1 MSSDPAPKNNGED
14 GTLVLEAHGGS
25 SDMDTPRSEAPPPAV
40 NVTTPRTTEAT
51 TMHATN
57 GVAVNDYF
65 TPQPTAV
72 LDQRPRSPRAP
83 NSPHASTAVSTSSAD
98 ATASGYVQGLGSL
111 SLPQPQL
118 SPRPT
123 PQQKASSLSIE
134 STDSAATVKPTRPVW
149 KSLGPTYPDQTFAAL
164 HNQYH
169 GSYYTPSHLRG
180 RGPGLYSPVANFA
193 TAIASHHQST
203 SRSAT
208 NSPLVTP
215 NFGLF
220 SNAGPPSA
228 PAFHSDSSSATYP
241 SPFLHH
247 TQRHVPKETHVADV
261 DVDPISGR
269 KLINHYEIM
278 DELGRGTHGKV
289 KLGRDLHSNGTY
301 VAIKIVERF
310 SKRRKLG
317 RLGTT
322 EDKVKKE
329 VAILKKARHPNVV
342 ALLEVI
348 DDPTR
353 KKVYIVLEWVEKGEI
368 NWRKKAPKEIAM
380 VEARRYERES
390 REAKTG
396 KHDEVLA
403 AQDRAVLEE
412 AKKRLDKQRRRQ
424 LRTFRRM
431 RRGADEAPEAWS
443 IELAGDEMS
452 EESEE
457 DRLSRIS
464 SITGEMSAPLAQ
476 QASQQPKQW
485 LDTGAGRRISCT
497 PSPLMPTLDT
507 TVARPTRFL
516 ILTPEPE
523 TMSPVSEAQPPSR
536 NVEFDLS
543 GLEGTMYGPYDPISG
558 PSSRDASLPNSLRG
572 SQHGSVEGLSD
583 LAHEVL
589 DSDLDTEL
597 EYVPIMTIDQ
607 VRCAFRDTVLGLLY
621 LHYQG
626 IIHRDI
632 KPPNLLASH
641 DNRVKISDFGVSYL
655 GRPVHNGEGEDVS
668 EAEATDLDDEAK
680 ELAKTVGTP
689 AFYAPELCSTDPLDE
704 PLPVTKAIDIWA
716 LGITLF
722 CMLFART
729 PFVDSEYVV
738 MRSIAEEE
746 VYIPAQ
752 RLLPVDSKPKSRPS
766 SHGRGYSPQWNRK
779 RDELEFVYEDL
790 GEDLLDL
797 LHRLLIKDPRKRITL
812 DEIRYHPWVIADIH
826 NKPRWFEESDP
837 AHQLGHR
844 KIEIT
849 NEELKTAVVP
859 LNLLDRAKSAVTKIG
874 TTIADTITGRTRARG
889 QSNAGSPVSSAHSS
903 SGTISQDARRQSL
916 RGHEDLLSALKASQH
931 GEHPLSKSVAA
942 SPEQQKH
949 DKIIPRLNGSSD
961 ASNRLTRTTSRPSPP
976 HRAMTVASA
985 ADSMRTVTESSYRRG
1000 TKEESRPPSPGLPG
1014 TPTALATPG
1023 GSHLGGL
1030 LGGTA
1035 RIIERVRAKS
1045 RQRSL
1050 NRRGISSERGSDRGS
1065 VQGSDPH
1072 AEASVAVSGATAS
1085 GHVQK
1090 PESLRG
1096 EPTPQSSAHNS
1107 PASSRPQSVTSDHQ
1121 HLQPGT
1127 GILSRLSS
1135 SSSIASAGRLE
1146 AYRNISRPASGNRQA
1161 IESTPEEWQR
1171 AHQEHIRKRINEH
1184 NEQQQADR
1192 SDITAPG
1199 RRSSP
1204 SPFDGRTCPT
1214 SPDDHNRTRQ
1224 NSQVPSLTEL
1234 STPATPDESAS
1245 SQGATSQLPPA
1256 LMSSSSDLG
1265 SAVSMSISNPSIPSV
1280 LSEASSVEPGEPD
1293 IDTDRKESSDD
1304 TLNYKQQDDP
1314 NEDRYDEG
1322 YTPDEEATTTS
1333 DGEDEFDS
1341 DSDSDGGLVMSRRKS
1356 PAKALP
1362 IQKER
1367 RGTDHSHRSRK
1378 SSRSG
1383 SNNTMKKVQTRD
1395 SSDEQSRRSL
1405 DIKEE

>member
-1 MSSDPAPKNNGED
+1 MSSNPLAKDSGED
-14 GTLVLEAHGGS
+14 AFLGADAAYGQDRGS
-25 SDMDTPRSEAPPPAV
+25 SDMETPRSEAPPSV
-40 NVTTPRTTEAT
+40 NVMTPRTTEAA
-51 TMHATN
+51 TMQSAD
-57 GVAVNDYF
+57 GAVNDYF
-65 TPQPTAV
+65 TTQPAANEQQQQQQ
-72 LDQRPRSPRAP
+72 QRPRSPRAP
-83 NSPHASTAVSTSSAD
+83 IGPGITSRTSAKD
-98 ATASGYVQGLGSL
+98 LNEL
-111 SLPQPQL
+111 SLLHAQAQL

-123 PQQKASSLSIE
+123 PQHTPSSLSIE
-134 STDSAATVKPTRPVW
+134 STDSAATVRPTPPALQ
-149 KSLGPTYPDQTFAAL
+149 SLGPTYPDQTFAAL

-169 GSYYTPSHLRG
+169 GAYHRPPSYLRG
-180 RGPGLYSPVANFA
+180 PSAYSPVANFA
-193 TAIASHHQST
+193 TAIASHHQSGA
-203 SRSAT
+203 RSAT
-208 NSPLVTP
+208 NSPAVTP

-228 PAFHSDSSSATYP
+228 PAHHAETGSTTYP

-269 KLINHYEIM
+269 KMINHYEII

-289 KLGRDLHSNGTY
+289 KLGRDINEDHVY

-368 NWRKKAPKEIAM
+368 NWRRKAPKEIAM

-396 KHDEVLA
+396 KHDEYLA

-412 AKKRLDKQRRRQ
+412 AKKRLDKQKRRQ

-431 RRGADEAPEAWS
+431 RRGAHDAPEAWS
-443 IELAGDEMS
+443 NEMAGDDDMS
-452 EESEE
+452 DESEE

-464 SITGEMSAPLAQ
+464 SITGEMSVPLAQ
-476 QASQQPKQW
+476 HSTQW
-485 LDTGAGRRISCT
+485 LDSGAGRRISRT

-507 TVARPTRFL
+507 TNARPSRFL
-516 ILTPEPE
+516 RLTAEPE
-523 TMSPVSEAQPPSR
+523 TVSPTSEPLSLSR
-536 NVEFDLS
+536 NVDFNLT
-543 GLEGTMYGPYDPISG
+543 GLEGTMYGAYDPHSD
-558 PSSRDASLPNSLRG
+558 PSSREASLPSSLRG
-572 SQHGSVEGLSD
+572 SQHGSVEGLAD

-589 DSDLDTEL
+589 DSHLDTEL
-597 EYVPIMTIDQ
+597 EYVPIMSMDQ
-607 VRCAFRDTVLGLLY
+607 VRHAFRDTVLGLQY

-632 KPPNLLASH
+632 KPPNLLASV

-689 AFYAPELCSTDPLDE
+689 AFYAPELCSTDPTED

-752 RLLPVDSKPKSRPS
+752 RLQPVDTRPKSRPS
-766 SHGRGYSPQWNRK
+766 SHGRGYSPQWARK
-779 RDELEFVYEDL
+779 RDEREFVYEEL
-790 GEDLLDL
+790 GEDLIDL
-797 LHRLLIKDPRKRITL
+797 LHKLLIKDPRKRITL
-812 DEIRYHPWVIADIH
+812 DEVRQHPWVLADIH
-826 NKPRWFEESDP
+826 NKPRWIEESDP
-837 AHQLGHR
+837 GLQLEHG
-844 KIEIT
+844 KIEIS
-849 NEELKTAVVP
+849 NEEMKTAVVP
-859 LNLLDRAKSAVTKIG
+859 LNLLDRAKSALKSATDRVIN
-874 TTIADTITGRTRARG
+874 IATGGTRARG
-889 QSNAGSPVSSAHSS
+889 QSNAGSPAPSAHPSS
-903 SGTISQDARRQSL
+903 STISQDGRRHSL
-916 RGHEDLLSALKASQH
+916 RGHEELFTALKASQH

-942 SPEQQKH
+942 SPEHEKFE
-949 DKIIPRLNGSSD
+949 KLVPRLNGSSD
-961 ASNRLTRTTSRPSPP
+961 SSNRLTRTTSRPSPP

-985 ADSMRTVTESSYRRG
+985 AGSMRTVTQSDYRKSI
-1000 TKEESRPPSPGLPG
+1000 TEESPPPSPGLPG
-1014 TPTALATPG
+1014 TPMALASPG

-1050 NRRGISSERGSDRGS
+1050 NRRGLSSDRGSDRGS
-1065 VQGSDPH
+1065 VQSSDPH
-1072 AEASVAVSGATAS
+1072 GDPSVAVSGATAA
-1085 GHVQK
+1085 GLVQQ

-1096 EPTPQSSAHNS
+1096 EFTPQSSTHNS
-1107 PASSRPQSVTSDHQ
+1107 PSSSRAHSVTSDHQ
-1121 HLQPGT
+1121 HLQPGA
-1127 GILSRLSS
+1127 GMISRLSS
-1135 SSSIASAGRLE
+1135 SSSIASAGRFDSH
-1146 AYRNISRPASGNRQA
+1146 RNASKPSSHNRQA
-1161 IESTPEEWQR
+1161 NESTAEDWQR
-1171 AHQEHIRKRINEH
+1171 AHEEHVRKRINEH
-1184 NEQQQADR
+1184 KQQQQ
-1192 SDITAPG
+1192 TEAPNFMSPEIW
-1199 RRSSP
+1199 SSP
-1204 SPFDGRTCPT
+1204 KPFDGRPCPP
-1214 SPDDHNRTRQ
+1214 SPDDQHGQRQ
-1224 NSQVPSLTEL
+1224 GLEEPTLTDF
-1234 STPATPDESAS
+1234 STPLTPDEEMSPSAV
-1245 SQGATSQLPPA
+1245 GQLPQA
-1256 LMSSSSDLG
+1256 LISSSSDLG
-1265 SAVSMSISNPSIPSV
+1265 SAVSMSISNPSIPSAI
-1280 LSEASSVEPGEPD
+1280 SEASSIELGDPD
-1293 IDTDRKESSDD
+1293 DDPDRKTSSDD
-1304 TLNYKQQDDP
+1304 TLNPEARYSHSDDP
-1314 NEDRYDEG
+1314 YDEG
-1322 YTPDEEATTTS
+1322 YTPDEEAAVNS
-1333 DGEDEFDS
+1333 EEEYDSSS
-1341 DSDSDGGLVMSRRKS
+1341 DSDNGLVMTRRKS
-1356 PAKALP
+1356 AAKALP
-1362 IQKER
+1362 ASHHR
-1367 RGTDHSHRSRK
+1367 RGTGLSSRSKK

-1383 SNNTMKKVQTRD
+1383 SNNTMKKVRTRE
-1395 SSDEQSRRSL
+1395 SSDEQTRRSL
-1405 DIKEE
+1405 DIREE

>member
-1 MSSDPAPKNNGED
+1 MSSDFAPTNGGEH
-14 GTLVLEAHGGS
+14 GQRVLEAHGQNSGGS
-25 SDMDTPRSEAPPPAV
+25 SDLDTPRSEAPPAV

-51 TMHATN
+51 TMHSAQ
-57 GVAVNDYF
+57 GVPVNDYF
-65 TPQPTAV
+65 TPQPAAA

-83 NSPHASTAVSTSSAD
+83 IHPHASTAASASSTD
-98 ATASGYVQGLGSL
+98 ATAPGHVQGLGSL

-123 PQQKASSLSIE
+123 PQQKVSSLSIE
-134 STDSAATVKPTRPVW
+134 SADSAATIKPTRPVL

-164 HNQYH
+164 HNQHH
-169 GSYYTPSHLRG
+169 GTYYTPSHLRG
-180 RGPGLYSPVANFA
+180 RGPGGYSPVANFT

-396 KHDEVLA
+396 KHDDILA

-412 AKKRLDKQRRRQ
+412 AKKRLDKQKRRQ
-424 LRTFRRM
+424 LRTYRRM
-431 RRGADEAPEAWS
+431 RRGADDAPEAWS

-452 EESEE
+452 EGSEE

-464 SITGEMSAPLAQ
+464 SITGDMSPPPAQ
-476 QASQQPKQW
+476 QASQQPTQW
-485 LDTGAGRRISCT
+485 LDTGAE
-497 PSPLMPTLDT
+497 
-507 TVARPTRFL
+507 
-516 ILTPEPE
+516 IL
-523 TMSPVSEAQPPSR
+523 SPVRDTHLPAR
-536 NVEFDLS
+536 NVEFDLT

-558 PSSRDASLPNSLRG
+558 PPSRDASLPNSLRG

-589 DSDLDTEL
+589 DSDLDSEL
-597 EYVPIMTIDQ
+597 EYIPIMTIDQ
-607 VRCAFRDTVLGLLY
+607 IRGAFRDTVLGLLY

-752 RLLPVDSKPKSRPS
+752 RLLPVDSRPKSRPS
-766 SHGRGYSPQWNRK
+766 SHGRNYSPQWTRK
-779 RDELEFVYEDL
+779 RDDLEFAYEDL

-797 LHRLLIKDPRKRITL
+797 LHRLLTKDPRKRITL
-812 DEIRYHPWVIADIH
+812 DEIRHHPWVIADIH
-826 NKPRWFEESDP
+826 NKTRWFEESDP

-859 LNLLDRAKSAVTKIG
+859 LNLLDRAKSVATKIG
-874 TTIADTITGRTRARG
+874 NTIADTITGRTRARG
-889 QSNAGSPVSSAHSS
+889 QSNAGSPVPSAHSS
-903 SGTISQDARRQSL
+903 SSTMSQDARRQSL
-916 RGHEDLLSALKASQH
+916 RGHEELLTALKASQH

-942 SPEQQKH
+942 SPEQQKF
-949 DKIIPRLNGSSD
+949 DRTIPRLNGSSD

-1000 TKEESRPPSPGLPG
+1000 ITEESQPPSPGLPG

-1050 NRRGISSERGSDRGS
+1050 NRRGMSSDCGSDRGS
-1065 VQGSDPH
+1065 VQNNDPH
-1072 AEASVAVSGATAS
+1072 AEASVALSGATAS
-1085 GHVQK
+1085 GHVQQ
-1090 PESLRG
+1090 PDPLRG
-1096 EPTPQSSAHNS
+1096 ESTPQSSAHNS

-1127 GILSRLSS
+1127 GRLSRLSS

-1146 AYRNISRPASGNRQA
+1146 ASRNISRPASGNRQT

-1184 NEQQQADR
+1184 KEQQHQIDNPDPA
-1192 SDITAPG
+1192 APES
-1199 RRSSP
+1199 RNSP
-1204 SPFDGRTCPT
+1204 SPFGGRTCPT
-1214 SPDDHNRTRQ
+1214 SPDDHTRTRQ
-1224 NSQVPSLTEL
+1224 DSQVPSLTEL
-1234 STPATPDESAS
+1234 STPATPDETTSPH
-1245 SQGATSQLPPA
+1245 GAASQLPAA
-1256 LMSSSSDLG
+1256 LVSSSSDLG
-1265 SAVSMSISNPSIPSV
+1265 SAMSMSISNPSMPSAA
-1280 LSEASSVEPGEPD
+1280 SEVSSVGDPNG
-1293 IDTDRKESSDD
+1293 DTDRKESSDD
-1304 TLNYKQQDDP
+1304 TLSQEQQYNHHDD
-1314 NEDRYDEG
+1314 RCDEG
-1322 YTPDEEATTTS
+1322 YTPDEEATATS
-1333 DGEDEFDS
+1333 DGEDEFAS
-1341 DSDSDGGLVMSRRKS
+1341 DSDSDGGIVMSRRKP

-1362 IQKER
+1362 MKKER
-1367 RGTDHSHRSRK
+1367 RGTGHSSRSKK

-1383 SNNTMKKVQTRD
+1383 SNNTMKKVRTRE
-1395 SSDEQSRRSL
+1395 SGDELSRRSL